1 MESRFKFFHRQ
12 TQNKMITVEYNSEGI
27 RVNVGEISKYN
38 SNLPLRLKI
47 RKHVSGE
54 EQWATDLN
62 DNWFASFPNTEMF
75 DVELV
80 DSRDRIVYTKKWDI
94 MEHGNHF
101 YKSLWMYN
109 KSVISGGKFPSG
121 LVIGTHD
128 GEFGEWV
135 PIVQNRECKVVL
147 VEASDNQYQK
157 LKNNYRNSPHIRTIQ
172 NLITPLGGEVE
183 FFEGGAG
190 YTNTVV
196 ENVIRHWEK
205 EEINSTKRDSISI
218 TDLILNE
225 CGGHIDW
232 LHLDVEGLDAQLIM
246 GIDETKVQLPNFI
259 IFEDYNLPQDKKE
272 EIYGWFRNKGYATY
286 SEGGICE
293 AVK

>member
-1 MESRFKFFHRQ
+1 
-12 TQNKMITVEYNSEGI
+12 MIKVTYSSEGI

-38 SNLPLRLKI
+38 KNLPLRLKI
-47 RKHVSGE
+47 KKHVSGE
-54 EQWATDLN
+54 VQWSTNLN
-62 DNWFASFPNTEMF
+62 DNWFATFPNTEMF
-75 DVELV
+75 DVEIS
-80 DSRDRIVYTKKWDI
+80 DSKDNIVYIKRWDV

-109 KSVISGGKFPSG
+109 KSVLSSGNFPKG

-135 PIVQNRECKVVL
+135 PIVQKRECNVVL
-147 VEASDNQYQK
+147 VEASDKQFQK
-157 LKNNYRNSPHIRTIQ
+157 LTHNYRNNSLVKPIQ
-172 NLITPLGGEVE
+172 NLITPNGGEVE
-183 FFEGGAG
+183 FFEGGEG

-205 EEINSTKRDSISI
+205 EEIKSTKKDSISI

-225 CGGHIDW
+225 CNGHIDW

-246 GIDETKVQLPNFI
+246 GFDETKVQLPNFI
-259 IFEDYNLPQDKKE
+259 IFEDYNLTQDKKD
-272 EIYGWFRNKGYATY
+272 EIYSWLHNKGFKTF

>member
-1 MESRFKFFHRQ
+1 
-12 TQNKMITVEYNSEGI
+12 MITVTYNSEGI
-27 RVNVGEISKYN
+27 KVNVGHISKYN
-38 SNLPLRLKI
+38 PNLPLRLKI
-47 RKHVSGE
+47 KKHVSGE
-54 EQWATDLN
+54 EQWATNLN
-62 DNWFASFPNTEMF
+62 DNWYATYPNTEMF
-75 DVELV
+75 DVEIYDSKDRLV
-80 DSRDRIVYTKKWDI
+80 YCKRWDV

-109 KSVISGGKFPSG
+109 KRVLSQGKLPKG

-135 PIVQNRECKVVL
+135 PIVEKRECSVVL
-147 VEASDNQYQK
+147 VEASDKQFQK
-157 LKNNYRNSPHIRTIQ
+157 LKHNYRNNSLVKPIQ
-172 NLITPLGGEVE
+172 NLITPNGGEVE

-205 EEINSTKRDSISI
+205 EEIKSTKRPSISI
-218 TDLILNE
+218 SDLIINE
-225 CGGHIDW
+225 CNGHIDW

-246 GIDETKVQLPNFI
+246 GIDETKVSLPNFI
-259 IFEDYNLPQDKKE
+259 IFEDYNLSQDKKD
-272 EIYGWFRNKGYATY
+272 EIYGWLHNKEYITY

-293 AVK
+293 AVKG

>member
-1 MESRFKFFHRQ
+1 
-12 TQNKMITVEYNSEGI
+12 MITVTYNSEGI
-27 RVNVGEISKYN
+27 KVNVGHISKYN
-38 SNLPLRLKI
+38 PNLPLRLKI
-47 RKHVSGE
+47 KKHVSGE
-54 EQWATDLN
+54 EQWATNLN
-62 DNWFASFPNTEMF
+62 DNWYATYPNTEMF
-75 DVELV
+75 DVEIYDSKDRLV
-80 DSRDRIVYTKKWDI
+80 YCKRWDV

-109 KSVISGGKFPSG
+109 KSILSNGRFPKG

-135 PIVQNRECKVVL
+135 PIVENRECSVVL
-147 VEASDNQYQK
+147 VEASDNQFNK
-157 LKNNYRNSPHIRTIQ
+157 LKHNYRYHSLVKPIQ
-172 NLITPLGGEVE
+172 NLITPNGGEVE

-205 EEINSTKRDSISI
+205 EEIKSTKRPSISI
-218 TDLILNE
+218 TDLILTE
-225 CGGHIDW
+225 CDGSIDW

-246 GIDETKVQLPNFI
+246 GIDETKVSLPNFI
-259 IFEDYNLPQDKKE
+259 IFEDYNLSQDKKD
-272 EIYGWFRNKGYATY
+272 EIYSWLHNKGYNTY

-293 AVK
+293 AVKN

>member
-1 MESRFKFFHRQ
+1 
-12 TQNKMITVEYNSEGI
+12 MITVTYNSEGI
-27 RVNVGEISKYN
+27 KVNVGHISKYN
-38 SNLPLRLKI
+38 QNLPLKLKI
-47 RKHVSGE
+47 KKHVSGE
-54 EQWATDLN
+54 LQWSTNLN
-62 DNWFASFPNTEMF
+62 DNWFAAYPNTEMF
-75 DVELV
+75 DVEIC
-80 DSRDRIVYTKKWDI
+80 DSKDKTIYVKKWDV

-109 KSVISGGKFPSG
+109 KSVLSNGKFPKG

-135 PIVQNRECKVVL
+135 PIVQKRECNVIL
-147 VEASDNQYQK
+147 VEASDNQFNK
-157 LKNNYRNSPHIRTIQ
+157 LKNNYKNNSLVKPIQ
-172 NLITPLGGEVE
+172 NLITPNGGEVE

-205 EEINSTKRDSISI
+205 EEISSTKRNSISI

-232 LHLDVEGLDAQLIM
+232 LHLDVEGLDAKLIM
-246 GIDETKVQLPNFI
+246 GIDETKITLPNFI
-259 IFEDYNLPQDKKE
+259 IFEDYNLSQDKKD
-272 EIYGWFRNKGYATY
+272 EIYDWLHKRGYQTY

>member
-1 MESRFKFFHRQ
+1 
-12 TQNKMITVEYNSEGI
+12 MITVKYNSEGI
-27 RVNVGEISKYN
+27 RVNVGMISKYN
-38 SNLPLRLKI
+38 QNLPLKLKI
-47 RKHVSGE
+47 KKHVSGE
-54 EQWATDLN
+54 VQWSTNLN
-62 DNWFASFPNTEMF
+62 DNWYATYPNTEMF
-75 DVELV
+75 DVEIC
-80 DSRDRIVYTKKWDI
+80 DSKDRIVYTKVWDV

-109 KSVISGGKFPSG
+109 KSILSNGRFPKG

-135 PIVQNRECKVVL
+135 PIVENRECSVVL
-147 VEASDNQYQK
+147 VEASDSQFNK
-157 LKNNYRNSPHIRTIQ
+157 LKHNYRYHSLVKPIQ
-172 NLITPLGGEVE
+172 NLITPNGGEVE

-205 EEINSTKRDSISI
+205 EEIKSTKRPSISI
-218 TDLILNE
+218 TDLIVNE
-225 CGGHIDW
+225 CDEHIDW

-246 GIDETKVQLPNFI
+246 GIDETKVSLPNFI
-259 IFEDYNLPQDKKE
+259 IFEDYNLSQDKKD
-272 EIYGWFRNKGYATY
+272 EIYGWLHNKGYATY

-293 AVK
+293 AVKN

>member
-1 MESRFKFFHRQ
+1 
-12 TQNKMITVEYNSEGI
+12 MITVTYNSEGI
-27 RVNVGEISKYN
+27 KINVGQISKYN
-38 SNLPLRLKI
+38 QNLPLKLKI
-47 RKHVSGE
+47 KKHVSGE
-54 EQWATDLN
+54 VQWSTNLN
-62 DNWFASFPNTEMF
+62 DNWFATYPSTEMF
-75 DVELV
+75 DVEIV
-80 DSRDRIVYTKKWDI
+80 DSKDRIIYTKVWDV

-109 KSVISGGKFPSG
+109 KSVLSNGKFPKG

-135 PIVQNRECKVVL
+135 PIVQKRECNVVL
-147 VEASDNQYQK
+147 VEASHAQFQK
-157 LKNNYRNSPHIRTIQ
+157 LKDNYKNKSLVKSIQ
-172 NLITPLGGEVE
+172 NLITQNGGEVE

-196 ENVIRHWEK
+196 ENVIRHWET

-225 CGGHIDW
+225 CGGQIDW

-246 GIDETKVQLPNFI
+246 GIDETKITLPNFI
-259 IFEDYNLPQDKKE
+259 IFEDYNLPQDKKD
-272 EIYGWFRNKGYATY
+272 EIYNWLHQRGYQTY

>member
-1 MESRFKFFHRQ
+1 
-12 TQNKMITVEYNSEGI
+12 MITVTYNSEGI
-27 RVNVGEISKYN
+27 RVNVGQISKYN
-38 SNLPLRLKI
+38 QNLPLKLNIK
-47 RKHVSGE
+47 KHVSGE
-54 EQWATDLN
+54 VQWSTNLN
-62 DNWFASFPNTEMF
+62 DNWVATYPSTEMF
-75 DVELV
+75 DVEIV
-80 DSRDRIVYTKKWDI
+80 DSKDRILYTKVWDV

-109 KSVISGGKFPSG
+109 KSVLSNGKFPKG

-135 PIVQNRECKVVL
+135 PIVQKRECNVVL
-147 VEASDNQYQK
+147 VEASDAQFQK
-157 LKNNYRNSPHIRTIQ
+157 LKDNYKNKSLVKSIQ
-172 NLITPLGGEVE
+172 NLITPNGGEVE

-196 ENVIRHWEK
+196 ENVIRHWET

-225 CGGHIDW
+225 CGGQIDW

-246 GIDETKVQLPNFI
+246 GIDETKITLPNFI
-259 IFEDYNLPQDKKE
+259 IFEDYNLPQDKKD
-272 EIYGWFRNKGYATY
+272 EIYDWLHQRGYQTY

>member
-1 MESRFKFFHRQ
+1 
-12 TQNKMITVEYNSEGI
+12 MITVKYSSEGI
-27 RVNVGEISKYN
+27 RVNVGTISKYTQ
-38 SNLPLRLKI
+38 NLPLKLKVK
-47 RKHVSGE
+47 KHVSGE
-54 EQWATDLN
+54 VQWSTNLN
-62 DNWFASFPNTEMF
+62 DNWYATYPNTEMF
-75 DVELV
+75 DVEIC
-80 DSRDRIVYTKKWDI
+80 DSKDRIVYTKVWDV

-109 KSVISGGKFPSG
+109 KSILSNGRFPKG

-135 PIVQNRECKVVL
+135 PIVENRECSVVL
-147 VEASDNQYQK
+147 VEASDNQFNK
-157 LKNNYRNSPHIRTIQ
+157 LKHNYRYNSLVKPIQ
-172 NLITPLGGEVE
+172 NLITPNGGDVE

-205 EEINSTKRDSISI
+205 EEIKSTKRPSIGI
-218 TDLILNE
+218 TDLILTE
-225 CGGHIDW
+225 CDGSIDW

-246 GIDETKVQLPNFI
+246 GIDETKVLLPNFI
-259 IFEDYNLPQDKKE
+259 IFEDYNLSQDKKD
-272 EIYGWFRNKGYATY
+272 EIYVWLHNKGYTTY

-293 AVK
+293 AVKS

>member
-1 MESRFKFFHRQ
+1 
-12 TQNKMITVEYNSEGI
+12 MITVTYNSEGI
-27 RVNVGEISKYN
+27 KVNVGHISKYN
-38 SNLPLRLKI
+38 PNLPLRLKI
-47 RKHVSGE
+47 KKHVSGE
-54 EQWATDLN
+54 EQWATNLN
-62 DNWFASFPNTEMF
+62 DNWYATYPNTEMF
-75 DVELV
+75 DVEIYDSKDRLV
-80 DSRDRIVYTKKWDI
+80 YCKRWDV

-109 KSVISGGKFPSG
+109 KRVLSQGKLPKG

-135 PIVQNRECKVVL
+135 PIVEKRECSVVL
-147 VEASDNQYQK
+147 VEASDKQFQK
-157 LKNNYRNSPHIRTIQ
+157 LKHNYRNNSLVKPIQ
-172 NLITPLGGEVE
+172 NLITPNGGEVE

-205 EEINSTKRDSISI
+205 EEIKSTTRPSISI
-218 TDLILNE
+218 TDLILTE
-225 CGGHIDW
+225 CDGSIDW

-246 GIDETKVQLPNFI
+246 GIDETKVSLPNFI
-259 IFEDYNLPQDKKE
+259 IFEDYNLSQDKKD
-272 EIYGWFRNKGYATY
+272 EIYGWLHNKEYITY

-293 AVK
+293 AVKN

>member
-1 MESRFKFFHRQ
+1 
-12 TQNKMITVEYNSEGI
+12 MITVTYNSDGI
-27 RVNVGEISKYN
+27 KVSVGHISKYN
-38 SNLPLRLKI
+38 KNLPLKLNIK
-47 RKHVSGE
+47 KHVSGDV
-54 EQWATDLN
+54 QWSSNLN
-62 DNWFASFPNTEMF
+62 DNWFATYPNTEMF
-75 DVELV
+75 DVEIV
-80 DSRDRIVYTKKWDI
+80 DSKDRIIYTKVWDV

-109 KSVISGGKFPSG
+109 KSVLSNGKFPKG

-135 PIVQNRECKVVL
+135 PIVQKRECNVVL
-147 VEASDNQYQK
+147 VEASHAQFQK
-157 LKNNYRNSPHIRTIQ
+157 LKDNYKNKSLVKSIQ
-172 NLITPLGGEVE
+172 NLITPNGGEVE

-190 YTNTVV
+190 YTNTIV
-196 ENVIRHWEK
+196 EDVIRHWET

-218 TDLILNE
+218 TDLILTE
-225 CGGHIDW
+225 CDGHIDW

-246 GIDETKVQLPNFI
+246 GIDESKVQLPNFI
-259 IFEDYNLPQDKKE
+259 IFEDYNLSDEKKI
-272 EIYGWFRNKGYATY
+272 EIYSWFNEKGYKTY

>member
-1 MESRFKFFHRQ
+1 
-12 TQNKMITVEYNSEGI
+12 MITVTYNLEGI
-27 RVNVGEISKYN
+27 KVEVGQISKYN
-38 SNLPLRLKI
+38 QNLPLTLKI
-47 RKHVSGE
+47 KKHVSGE
-54 EQWATDLN
+54 VQWSTNLN
-62 DNWFASFPNTEMF
+62 DYWFATYPSTEMF
-75 DVELV
+75 DVEVV
-80 DSRDRIVYTKKWDI
+80 DSKDRIIYTKVWDV

-101 YKSLWMYN
+101 YKSLWMFN
-109 KSVISGGKFPSG
+109 KSILSNGKFPKG

-135 PIVQNRECKVVL
+135 PIVQKRECSVVL
-147 VEASDNQYQK
+147 VEASDTQFQK
-157 LKNNYRNSPHIRTIQ
+157 LKDNYKNKSLVKSIQ
-172 NLITPLGGEVE
+172 NLITPNGGEVE

-196 ENVIRHWEK
+196 ENVIRHWET

-225 CGGHIDW
+225 CGGQIDW

-246 GIDETKVQLPNFI
+246 GIDETKITLPNFI
-259 IFEDYNLPQDKKE
+259 IFEDYNLPQDKKD
-272 EIYGWFRNKGYATY
+272 EIYNWLRQRGYQTY

>member
-1 MESRFKFFHRQ
+1 
-12 TQNKMITVEYNSEGI
+12 MITVTYNSEGI
-27 RVNVGEISKYN
+27 KVSVGHISKYN
-38 SNLPLRLKI
+38 PNLPLRLKI
-47 RKHVSGE
+47 KKHVSGE
-54 EQWATDLN
+54 EQWATNLN
-62 DNWFASFPNTEMF
+62 DNWYATYPNTEMF
-75 DVELV
+75 DVEIYDSKDRLV
-80 DSRDRIVYTKKWDI
+80 YCKRWDV

-109 KSVISGGKFPSG
+109 KSILSSGRFPKG

-135 PIVQNRECKVVL
+135 PIVENRECSVVL
-147 VEASDNQYQK
+147 VEASDNQFNK
-157 LKNNYRNSPHIRTIQ
+157 LKHNYRYHSLVKPIQ
-172 NLITPLGGEVE
+172 NLITPNGGEVE

-205 EEINSTKRDSISI
+205 EEIKSTKRPSISV
-218 TDLILNE
+218 TDLILTE
-225 CGGHIDW
+225 CDGSIDW

-246 GIDETKVQLPNFI
+246 GIDETKVLLPNFI
-259 IFEDYNLPQDKKE
+259 IFEDYNLSQDKKD
-272 EIYGWFRNKGYATY
+272 EIYGWLHNKEYTTY

-293 AVK
+293 AVKN

>member
-1 MESRFKFFHRQ
+1 
-12 TQNKMITVEYNSEGI
+12 MITITYNSEGI
-27 RVNVGEISKYN
+27 KVNVGHISKYN
-38 SNLPLRLKI
+38 QNLPLKLKI
-47 RKHVSGE
+47 KKHVSGE
-54 EQWATDLN
+54 LQWSTNLN
-62 DNWFASFPNTEMF
+62 DNWYATYPNTEMF
-75 DVELV
+75 DVEIC
-80 DSRDRIVYTKKWDI
+80 DSKDKTIYVKKWDV

-109 KSVISGGKFPSG
+109 KSVLSNGKFPKG

-135 PIVQNRECKVVL
+135 PIVQKRECNVIL
-147 VEASDNQYQK
+147 VEASENQFNK
-157 LKNNYRNSPHIRTIQ
+157 LKNNYKNNSLVKPIQ
-172 NLITPLGGEVE
+172 NLITPNGGEVE

-205 EEINSTKRDSISI
+205 EEISSTKRNSISI

-232 LHLDVEGLDAQLIM
+232 LHLDVEGLDAKLIM
-246 GIDETKVQLPNFI
+246 GIDEDKITLPNFI
-259 IFEDYNLPQDKKE
+259 IFEDYNLSQDKKD
-272 EIYGWFRNKGYATY
+272 EIYNWLHQKGYQTY